1 MSNWVLQLI
10 KLVSLGLIDI
20 TPEPKSRFW
29 FSNDSHLRIYIYL
42 FFLVHWDKGTNS
54 TRRNEYKTRSR
65 CLLTKLINVHIEP
78 MVARDQGFAVS
89 SISISYPLSSPQQDC
104 CQLEHSLKV
113 CTCIFCLL
121 LRLFFVFEL
130 LATLHIGIKL
140 LPYMTTLVAEK
151 DSLHGC
157 LVPRSP

>member
-29 FSNDSHLRIYIYL
+29 FSNDSYLHIYTF
-42 FFLVHWDKGTNS
+42 FFLVHWDKGTKTAQEEMS
-54 TRRNEYKTRSR
+54 TRPGVC
-65 CLLTKLINVHIEP
+65 CLLTKLMFIYSQRF
-78 MVARDQGFAVS
+78 RDQGFAVS
-89 SISISYPLSSPQQDC
+89 SISISYPWSSPPIG
-104 CQLEHSLKV
+104 LLPVGTLSKGLHLH
-113 CTCIFCLL
+113 ILLL
-121 LRLFFVFEL
+121 LRLFFVSEL

-140 LPYMTTLVAEK
+140 LLYMTTLVAEK